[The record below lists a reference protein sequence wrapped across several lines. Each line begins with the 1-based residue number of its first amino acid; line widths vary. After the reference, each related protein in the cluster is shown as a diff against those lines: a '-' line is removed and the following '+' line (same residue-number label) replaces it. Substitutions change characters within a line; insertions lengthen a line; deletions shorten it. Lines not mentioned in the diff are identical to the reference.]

1 MLTTALDA
9 TMDGSGAIR
18 LERGRIAS
26 ASPAVLCVVEPASAS
41 PAVLCVVE
49 PALASFEAVRHA
61 AALAAG
67 GPLALAAPRL
77 PRDRS
82 AATHLTAARFIAA
95 RAGAEPTVLDLAG
108 LEPVAELLAV
118 AEYHDVVVV
127 IDRRDDGSP
136 GRLAGEAVRR
146 ARWPVLVSRRLPHG
160 SRLDDAVAFVAG
172 DSPAARAGGALGRRL
187 AAPAQVPVTLAEPDR
202 TAGGDDVL
210 GAARRAGATLLV
222 MPDRDLAMA
231 ARVARRAPCPVLVA
245 RAAMPSAAPPF
256 AATCLAGAGI

>member
-26 ASPAVLCVVEPASAS
+26 AA

-67 GPLALAAPRL
+67 RPLALVAPRL
-77 PRDRS
+77 ALDRS
-82 AATHLTAARFIAA
+82 ADTHLAAARFIAA
-95 RAGAEPTVLDLAG
+95 RAETEATVLDLAG
-108 LEPVAELLAV
+108 FEPLAELLAA
-118 AEYHDVVVV
+118 AEDYDLLVV

-136 GRLAGEAVRR
+136 GRVAGEAVRR
-146 ARWPVLVSRRLPHG
+146 AACPVLVSRRLPHG
-160 SRLDDAVAFVAG
+160 GRLGDTVAFVAG
-172 DSPAARAGGALGRRL
+172 ETSAARRGRALARRL
-187 AAPAQVPVTLAEPDR
+187 AAPAQVPVRLAEPDR

-210 GAARRAGATLLV
+210 GAARRAGATLV
-222 MPDRDLAMA
+222 VVPDADLGVA
-231 ARVARRAPCPVLVA
+231 ACVARRAPCPVLVA
-245 RAAMPSAAPPF
+245 RAAVPSAAPDRAP
-256 AATCLAGAGI
+256 APLTGIGV

>member
-18 LERGRIAS
+18 LEGGRI
-26 ASPAVLCVVEPASAS
+26 ASAS

-67 GPLALAAPRL
+67 GPLALVAPRL

-118 AEYHDVVVV
+118 AEYHDVLVV

-136 GRLAGEAVRR
+136 GRLAGEARRR
-146 ARWPVLVSRRLPHG
+146 ARRPVLVSRRLPHD
-160 SRLDDAVAFVAG
+160 SRRDRAVAV
-172 DSPAARAGGALGRRL
+172 
-187 AAPAQVPVTLAEPDR
+187 
-202 TAGGDDVL
+202 
-210 GAARRAGATLLV
+210 
-222 MPDRDLAMA
+222 
-231 ARVARRAPCPVLVA
+231 
-245 RAAMPSAAPPF
+245 
-256 AATCLAGAGI
+256 

>member
-18 LERGRIAS
+18 LEGGRI
-26 ASPAVLCVVEPASAS
+26 ASAS

-67 GPLALAAPRL
+67 GPLALVAPRL
-77 PRDRS
+77 PLDRS
-82 AATHLTAARFIAA
+82 ADPHLTAARFIAA
-95 RAGAEPTVLDLAG
+95 RAGAEATVLDLAG
-108 LEPVAELLAV
+108 SEPVAGLLAA
-118 AEYHDVVVV
+118 AEDYDLLVV

-136 GRLAGEAVRR
+136 GRVAVEAVRR
-146 ARWPVLVSRRLPHG
+146 AASPVLVSRRLPHG
-160 SRLDDAVAFVAG
+160 SRLGDAVAVVGG
-172 DSPAARAGGALGRRL
+172 DSSAARTGRTFARRL
-187 AAPAQVPVTLAEPDR
+187 GAPARVPVRLAKPDR

-222 MPDRDLAMA
+222 MPDADLAMA

-245 RAAMPSAAPPF
+245 RAAIPSAAPHF
-256 AATCLAGAGI
+256 AATSLAGAGI